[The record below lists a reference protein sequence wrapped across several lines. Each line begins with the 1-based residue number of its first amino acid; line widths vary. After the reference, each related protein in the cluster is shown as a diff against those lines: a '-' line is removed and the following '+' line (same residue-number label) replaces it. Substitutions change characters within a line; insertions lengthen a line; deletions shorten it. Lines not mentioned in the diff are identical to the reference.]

1 MQPCD
6 RRRRAAV
13 PTPARVRYN
22 DWRQVAL
29 PPPEE
34 FTPSLPVSVV
44 MPSYRTPAAVLARTL
59 AALEGQTYPRD
70 LFEVVIVDDGSEPP
84 LAAPRSPLDVRV
96 VRQER
101 RGYRV
106 GTPRARN
113 TGVRAA
119 AHGIILCLESDMLAE
134 AGWMAAHARWH
145 HAVSDAVT
153 VGLRAHVAVDD
164 VDPHTIRRR
173 PGTLG
178 ELFADRPCDPP
189 WVEEHL
195 RRTRELTAPTDD
207 LFHVLVGGNFGIGRE
222 FYRTL
227 GGSDESFVR
236 WGIEDQEL
244 AYRAATRGGLLVPV
258 RAAFAWHQGRWA
270 EGRAAKE
277 RSLRFQ
283 REQAA
288 HLIAHP
294 RFRRP
299 ARGRS
304 YAVPRYVVT
313 IDAGRGPV
321 EQAAAAAA
329 SVLAGREHDLVVRIE
344 VDGDGSGG
352 GEGSGDAERLEWLR
366 GAFDPDPRVLIAPDR
381 CALDQFPAA
390 PFHVTLPAAALAK
403 DLVPRLHARLGSAVL
418 AAASL
423 PDGGRVSIARAW
435 ALHRARRAGGA
446 PADFGEVREIAPAA
460 LRLTPARRP
469 RGAFAARWRRLLAR
483 VRR

>member
-6 RRRRAAV
+6 RSRRAAV
-13 PTPARVRYN
+13 PAPARVRYN

-34 FTPSLPVSVV
+34 FIPSLPVSVV
-44 MPSYRTPAAVLARTL
+44 MLGYRTPAAVLARTL

-164 VDPHTIRRR
+164 LDPQSIRRR

-195 RRTRELTAPTDD
+195 RRTRELTAPVDD
-207 LFHVLVGGNFGIGRE
+207 LFHVLIGGNFGIGRE

-258 RAAFAWHQGRWA
+258 RAAFAWHQGRWE
-270 EGRAAKE
+270 EGRADKE

-283 REQAA
+283 REKAA

-313 IDAGRGPV
+313 IDAGRGPAA
-321 EQAAAAAA
+321 QAAAAAA

-344 VDGDGSGG
+344 VDGSGG
-352 GEGSGDAERLEWLR
+352 SEGAERLEWLR
-366 GAFDPDPRVLIAPDR
+366 DAFDPDPRVLIAPAR

-390 PFHVTLPAAALAK
+390 PFHVTLPAAVLAK
-403 DLVPRLHARLGSAVL
+403 DLVPRLHARLGSAVA

-423 PDGGRVSIARAW
+423 PDGTRVSIARAW
-435 ALHRARRAGGA
+435 ALHRARRTAGVPG
-446 PADFGEVREIAPAA
+446 DFGEVREIAPAR
-460 LRLTPARRP
+460 LRLTPAGRAG
-469 RGAFAARWRRLLAR
+469 GAVAARWRRLLAR